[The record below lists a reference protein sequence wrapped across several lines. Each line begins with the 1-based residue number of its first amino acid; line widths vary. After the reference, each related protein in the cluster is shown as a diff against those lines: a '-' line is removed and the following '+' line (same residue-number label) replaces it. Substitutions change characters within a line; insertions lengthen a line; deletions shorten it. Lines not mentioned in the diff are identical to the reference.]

1 MSILHV
7 VFKSFGQLRRVLG
20 KQSIE
25 IDVPEGSTVRR
36 VVEEV
41 IALGG
46 QELSRY
52 IMEGNRISGNLILLL
67 NKRDIDTLAG
77 EGTVVKEGDEIAVLP
92 HVQGG

>member
-1 MSILHV
+1 VSILHV

-52 IMEGNRISGNLILLL
+52 IMEGSRISGNLILLL

>member
-1 MSILHV
+1 

-52 IMEGNRISGNLILLL
+52 IMEGSRISGNLILLL